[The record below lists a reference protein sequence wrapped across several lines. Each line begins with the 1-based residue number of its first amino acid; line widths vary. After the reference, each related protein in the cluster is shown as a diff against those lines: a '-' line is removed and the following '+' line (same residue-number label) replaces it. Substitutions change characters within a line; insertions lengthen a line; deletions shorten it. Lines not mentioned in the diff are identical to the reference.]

1 MWTIWGLTKATKLH
15 IFGPFRECGGLL
27 VDYPFRLLK
36 NLNMAPFR
44 SGKKATL
51 EQAFQLLKH
60 FCGYRER
67 CHEEVKEKLRSVGV
81 WGADQDALIAKLIEG
96 DYLNEERFA
105 RIYAGGKFRVNKWGR
120 NRIRY
125 ELKQKRVSEYCI
137 KKGLKEIDEEE
148 YVAVLTRLT
157 ESKYNSLSGHKAI
170 RRDKTISYLMGR
182 GFESDL
188 IRSVLAS
195 IASEGE

>member
-1 MWTIWGLTKATKLH
+1 MS
-15 IFGPFRECGGLL
+15 
-27 VDYPFRLLK
+27 
-36 NLNMAPFR
+36 PFR
-44 SGKKATL
+44 SAKRATP

-81 WGADQDALIAKLIEG
+81 WGADQEVLISKLIEG

-105 RIYAGGKFRVNKWGR
+105 RIYAGGKFRVNRWGR

-137 KKGLKEIDEEE
+137 KKGLAEIDEEE
-148 YVAVLTRLT
+148 YVSVLSRLA
-157 ESKYNSLSGHKAI
+157 ESKYKSLTGLKAI
-170 RRDKTISYLMGR
+170 RRNKTISYLMGR

-188 IRSVLAS
+188 IRSVLNS
-195 IASEGE
+195 IASEP